1 VIVVDNDV
9 PSNLTIYDGDTPD
22 LDMWMIFTMH
32 GSSWMDYDNSGT
44 TYNIAALNGQLCIAK
59 FYNGGST
66 ATYSGLGIVNLLEDS
81 LTKVTN
87 STNGT
92 GIGKSTENIANRND
106 SFRKIASINSYQL
119 VNYAC
124 NDVAMTVLP
133 NAPIDSTTGLPIPTI
148 ACLVGESLVTLS
160 NGTNKRIDEVEIGEV
175 VKTLEGEH
183 TVTNW
188 FDQGVKEVIELE
200 FDGGQRLTCTADH
213 RIRTTDGWVE
223 AGNLT
228 DSDEVV
234 GL

>member
-1 VIVVDNDV
+1 
-9 PSNLTIYDGDTPD
+9 
-22 LDMWMIFTMH
+22 M
-32 GSSWMDYDNSGT
+32 
-44 TYNIAALNGQLCIAK
+44 LNGLLVVSDNKSALHTVSFLAEVAYMFGTNQYI
-59 FYNGGST
+59 YNGNISQRNLVT
-66 ATYSGLGIVNLLEDS
+66 LDFSIVSGGTPIVNP
-81 LTKVTN
+81 TV
-87 STNGT
+87 
-92 GIGKSTENIANRND
+92 
-106 SFRKIASINSYQL
+106 
-119 VNYAC
+119 